1 MAVGWTSRFRQLLVD
16 IAGRAAPSHGY
27 PLTAVQAAEGR
38 LGVKL
43 STPLRDYYLSVG
55 RHKLNRVHN
64 RLLPPDS
71 LFVSSGRLVFLEE
84 NQEVVY
90 WGVRSR
96 SPAADPVVFQA
107 TDLDEGPWVA
117 ESPCSQFLLAMLCWQ
132 AVSGGLPH
140 VGYSERIKPDT
151 ARQLTEGWPLAGRIG
166 ELSAFARKGQVLCVL
181 LEGKS
186 ALVQFGT
193 RNRREFQ
200 ALVSELGIPIHE
212 A

>member
-1 MAVGWTSRFRQLLVD
+1 
-16 IAGRAAPSHGY
+16 
-27 PLTAVQAAEGR
+27 
-38 LGVKL
+38 
-43 STPLRDYYLSVG
+43 
-55 RHKLNRVHN
+55 
-64 RLLPPDS
+64 
-71 LFVSSGRLVFLEE
+71 
-84 NQEVVY
+84 
-90 WGVRSR
+90 
-96 SPAADPVVFQA
+96 
-107 TDLDEGPWVA
+107 
-117 ESPCSQFLLAMLCWQ
+117 MLCWQ